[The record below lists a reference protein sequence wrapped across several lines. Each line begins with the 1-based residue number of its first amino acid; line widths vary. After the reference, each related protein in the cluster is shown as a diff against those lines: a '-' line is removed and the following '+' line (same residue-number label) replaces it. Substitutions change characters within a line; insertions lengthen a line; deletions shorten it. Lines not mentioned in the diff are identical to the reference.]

1 MINLYLRFGVA
12 LHVAL
17 MVIYS
22 SWARGGSSP
31 YYLWALPWLALGVIE
46 IMLLMPPSGK
56 TDTPRVA
63 TSRLIKNIFMDPI
76 TYLGLFLVGYL
87 TVQWLNGPLEL
98 VEDSAAPAGWKYTDP
113 PWPSMPFSV
122 DTGHAL
128 QVLLWF
134 IAVVTA
140 VIAVRHAM
148 KPSARYFILKL
159 FVANGALLSVLGFL
173 QAFTCPGKLYWFRQM
188 HVYYFS
194 TFGYPNHAG
203 TFFMM
208 TTALCMGLLIRAL
221 GDTENKRGVPWLLA
235 AFFLNAAGIYGSL
248 CRAAILLGTVMIA
261 VGFIYGIIYLWR
273 KIPKLQI
280 LAALIV
286 AAVLAIIITIFAI
299 TPGSPLKK
307 ELDTIDFT
315 NIAASIQKSDRE
327 ELANTALA
335 IWQDHPW
342 TGVGGWGFI
351 HYVGLYM
358 PEEKWDYLKSSGRAN
373 VHNDPLQFLCE
384 HGMIGAGLMLAI
396 VIALLIHA
404 FVRLGNV
411 KRATDS
417 ATGQPASWGASV
429 SPCVWAVFAATGAML
444 VHSCI
449 DLPFRSI
456 TNTLIWFISLACL
469 PGFIQLEK
477 KTENKTIDAQDM
489 PSASNR
495 RTHHE
500 ESEHHHHH
508 HHGEGEHHHHE
519 SGTSAEPQTAD
530 ANSSSDKSGTTEK

>member
-31 YYLWALPWLALGVIE
+31 YYLWALPWLSLGVIE
-46 IMLLMPPSGK
+46 IMFLMPPMGK
-56 TDTPRVA
+56 RDTPRVA
-63 TSRLIKNIFMDPI
+63 TSRLIKNIFLDPV

-87 TVQWLNGPLEL
+87 TIQWMNGPCEL
-98 VEDSAAPAGWKYTDP
+98 VEDSTILSGWKYSDP
-113 PWPSMPFSV
+113 PWPSMPFCV
-122 DTGHAL
+122 DRGQAL

-134 IAVVTA
+134 IAVTTA

-159 FVANGALLSVLGFL
+159 FVANGALLSILGFL
-173 QAFTCPGKLYWFRQM
+173 QAITCPGKLFWFRKM
-188 HVYYFS
+188 PVYFFS

-208 TTALCMGLLIRAL
+208 TTALSMGLLIRAL
-221 GDTENKRGVPWLLA
+221 GDTENKRGVTWLLFG
-235 AFFLNAAGIYGSL
+235 FFLNAAGIYGSL
-248 CRAAILLGTVMIA
+248 SRAAILMGTAMIA
-261 VGFIYGIIYLWR
+261 AGFIYGLIYLWR
-273 KIPKLQI
+273 KIPKLQS
-280 LAALIV
+280 LAAMIV
-286 AAVLAIIITIFAI
+286 AAVLAIVIAVFAI

-307 ELDTIDFT
+307 ELDTIDFSD
-315 NIAASIQKSDRE
+315 IAASVQKSDRQ
-327 ELANTALA
+327 ELADTALA

-351 HYVGLYM
+351 DYVGLYM
-358 PEEKWDYLKSSGRAN
+358 PEEKWNQLKSAGRAN

-384 HGMIGAGLMLAI
+384 HGMIGAGLMAAI
-396 VIALLIHA
+396 TIVLLVHALI
-404 FVRLGNV
+404 RLGNV
-411 KRATDS
+411 KRTVDPR
-417 ATGQPASWGASV
+417 TGQTSSWGASV

-444 VHSCI
+444 VHCTI

-456 TNTLIWFISLACL
+456 ANTLIWFICLACL
-469 PGFIQLEK
+469 PGFIPQEK
-477 KTENKTIDAQDM
+477 KAATTTVDAQDM

-495 RTHHE
+495 DTGN
-500 ESEHHHHH
+500 EHHHHH
-508 HHGEGEHHHHE
+508 HSNGSEHHHHSEEAPADAE
-519 SGTSAEPQTAD
+519 SSADVPDSPSAETGAPEQ
-530 ANSSSDKSGTTEK
+530 

>member
-46 IMLLMPPSGK
+46 IMFLMPPMGK
-56 TDTPRVA
+56 KDTPRVA
-63 TSRLIKNIFMDPI
+63 TLRLIRNIFLDPV
-76 TYLGLFLVGYL
+76 TYLGLFLIGYL
-87 TVQWLNGPLEL
+87 IIQWMNGPCEL
-98 VEDSAAPAGWKYTDP
+98 VEDSTVLVGWKYTDP
-113 PWPSMPFSV
+113 PWPSMPFCA
-122 DTGHAL
+122 DRAL
-128 QVLLWF
+128 ASQVLIWF

-159 FVANGALLSVLGFL
+159 FAANGALLSVLGFL
-173 QAFTCPGKLYWFRQM
+173 QAITCPGKLFWFREM
-188 HVYYFS
+188 PVYFFS

-208 TTALCMGLLIRAL
+208 TTALSMGLLIRAL
-221 GDTENKRGVPWLLA
+221 GDTENRRGAPWLVI

-248 CRAAILLGTVMIA
+248 SRTAILLGTAMIA

-280 LAALIV
+280 FAALIA
-286 AAVLAIIITIFAI
+286 AAVLAIVITVFAV

-307 ELDTIDFT
+307 ELDTIDFSG
-315 NIAASIQKSDRE
+315 NIAEAVYQGDRRD
-327 ELANTALA
+327 LADAALA

-351 HYVGLYM
+351 NYVGLYM
-358 PEEKWDYLKSSGRAN
+358 PEEKWEYLKSAGRAN

-384 HGMIGAGLMLAI
+384 HGMIGAGLIAAI
-396 VIALLIHA
+396 IIVLLVHA
-404 FVRLGNV
+404 FIRLGNV
-411 KRATDS
+411 KRVVDPQ
-417 ATGQPASWGASV
+417 TGRPSSWGASV

-444 VHSCI
+444 VHSTL

-456 TNTLIWFISLACL
+456 ANTLIWFICLACL
-469 PGFIQLEK
+469 PGFIPQESK
-477 KTENKTIDAQDM
+477 AAANTVDAQDM

-495 RTHHE
+495 DTGGA
-500 ESEHHHHH
+500 HHHHH
-508 HHGEGEHHHHE
+508 SNDREHYHHREEVPDNAV
-519 SGTSAEPQTAD
+519 SSADVPDSPSAETGASEQ
-530 ANSSSDKSGTTEK
+530 